1 MNNLTIKLS
10 GEIQNTNF
18 HDWKN
23 ELIDQIQSTNME
35 LASDIDFSSAE
46 QNVKDFKDAEKTLK
60 KAKENAINQAQDI
73 QDLFNA
79 IDEVTD
85 LARQTRLTL
94 ERQIKIRK
102 IEVKEEIVLNAI
114 AEMKL
119 FIEIQSDDFKTSD
132 ISRFIDKTL
141 FLSKI
146 KGTRGTSGAKDALIE
161 LCNQF
166 KNEITLKSAVIQ
178 SNANIIDC
186 VPLEHSSLFQDR
198 PYLLNLLPNDLDII
212 IDERINK
219 YHINQK
225 LINQSH
231 TYDSK
236 VKESILDNSETINNL
251 ELEPLGLKE
260 TKKII
265 SDLIMQSDDKQIKEA
280 LTTCLRLIN
289 NEINIIHD

>member
-119 FIEIQSDDFKTSD
+119 FTTS
-132 ISRFIDKTL
+132 STFT
-141 FLSKI
+141 
-146 KGTRGTSGAKDALIE
+146 
-161 LCNQF
+161 
-166 KNEITLKSAVIQ
+166 
-178 SNANIIDC
+178 
-186 VPLEHSSLFQDR
+186 SLFSTG
-198 PYLLNLLPNDLDII
+198 L
-212 IDERINK
+212 
-219 YHINQK
+219 K
-225 LINQSH
+225 LKLS
-231 TYDSK
+231 
-236 VKESILDNSETINNL
+236 ENS
-251 ELEPLGLKE
+251 LGL
-260 TKKII
+260 
-265 SDLIMQSDDKQIKEA
+265 S
-280 LTTCLRLIN
+280 
-289 NEINIIHD
+289 